1 MIQRRI
7 VVLLLSILLAIPTV
21 VGGAQT
27 PNPEAEMREDT
38 PGIQA
43 WVLRTYGHPD
53 AEVGRAL
60 TPEAMATLTLRTIDI
75 TITSFDTRENA
86 ATYFDSLRDVPF
98 EMGPSVEAFE
108 GELAADLG
116 TQNFVRQRVDHSPSG
131 TMVTEQLTVQQD
143 EIVFTVNLSFRA
155 SYRDGME
162 APAEVNVPD
171 VIAPLGRQIAN
182 QVSNGVEVNEGNG
195 ADALWNLLPSAGD
208 PLLLGLV
215 PWIDLQTFP
224 PTVPD
229 DATPAAMPG
238 EMTTPLDPTTLPG
251 LETIGTRIYQ
261 SGGPG
266 IGTAAYAAQA
276 AAYDPTVRQDL
287 ALNVTIYQFN
297 SVADAVS
304 AFSPISDNGPFG
316 AMGISQL
323 TGTATTA
330 QVDLPAPG
338 DQARSDQVVITNT
351 GANWARETTL
361 EQLTV
366 LDGELVI
373 VLESVST
380 RGSAAASGEL
390 DDSRSPV
397 VDLAAAMVTTA
408 PEADTDPEFAADGTS
423 TGGVWDVMPATDDSN
438 VMGLVPTIDMTIFP
452 PADD

>member
-7 VVLLLSILLAIPTV
+7 VVLLLSILLAIPIV

-75 TITSFDTRENA
+75 MVKSFETEAQAVDHFEAESTLPFDLGPDAESFD
-86 ATYFDSLRDVPF
+86 
-98 EMGPSVEAFE
+98 
-108 GELAADLG
+108 GELASGYG
-116 TQNFVRQRVDHSPSG
+116 TWNFFRQRVDHNTTG
-131 TMVTEQLTVQQD
+131 TMVIEQLTVQQD

-182 QVSNGVEVNEGNG
+182 QVSNGVEVNEGNA
-195 ADALWNLLPSAGD
+195 ADGLWNLLPSAGD

-215 PWIDLQTFP
+215 PWIDQQTYP
-224 PTVPD
+224 PLTME
-229 DATPAAMPG
+229 ATPAAMPG

-276 AAYDPTVRQDL
+276 AAYGPTVRQDL

-297 SVADAVS
+297 SVTDAVS

-330 QVDLPAPG
+330 QVDLPDPG
-338 DQARSDQVVITNT
+338 DQARSDQVTITTT

-366 LDGELVI
+366 LDGDMVI

-380 RGSAAASGEL
+380 RGSTASSGEL

-397 VDLAAAMVTTA
+397 VDLAAAMVTTT
-408 PEADTDPEFAADGTS
+408 PEADTNPVFAADGTS
-423 TGGVWDVMPATDDSN
+423 TGGIWDVMPATDDSN
-438 VMGLVPTIDMTIFP
+438 VMGLVPTIDLTIFP